1 MNLEGI
7 DMIRQYIDS
16 IWSEQ
21 CYLMKFPKNYI
32 ISELRSFHPKYEKE
46 YFNIKE
52 IIELS
57 IKKKDEY
64 FVPYPKNL
72 NS

>member
-52 IIELS
+52 IELS

-64 FVPYPKNL
+64 FVPYPENL

>member
-7 DMIRQYIDS
+7 DIIRQYIDS

-21 CYLMKFPKNYI
+21 YYLMKFPKNYI

>member
-7 DMIRQYIDS
+7 DMIQQYIDS